1 MKGKCKRSEPR
12 SSNKLNYKKRKKMAP
27 RHIITQLL
35 TTSDKEKIIKVVR
48 EIRHITYT
56 GTKFCMTVSNSA
68 AISLNSGD
76 REGRNCQPKILH
88 PVRISFK
95 HEAEIK
101 NFSDTQNPNN
111 SAVENWH

>member
-1 MKGKCKRSEPR
+1 M
-12 SSNKLNYKKRKKMAP
+12 
-27 RHIITQLL
+27 L

-76 REGRNCQPKILH
+76 RGGRNCQPEILH